1 MAKRDNKKDKKQTS
15 GVPNLPVEKST
26 KSEEGAIIPV
36 NNGADEVLN
45 TAKKEIEKLIENEV
59 VEIPKDI
66 ESGDIVETK
75 EVIEIDA
82 MPENEEIQDV
92 EIPTEDDLDA
102 ENSVSINSLDIT
114 LSHKMDAR
122 IKALRNIEFDAKD
135 FGVEMWIPT
144 EELMIDEETQRG
156 IMISQV
162 EKIINEFNPSSFGR
176 ITVSKRADGYYV
188 TNGQHRLIALR
199 KIGIDKAP
207 CIVIENPYKDE
218 KEMRKFDAIN
228 FLEIN
233 QNSQAVRAIDKY
245 RIGVSAQLEDWLRV
259 KQVIEENGL
268 RAGTTRNSVNALAC
282 IHRYINSSKNPKTIT
297 KKKKQMSKAIKIL
310 NETVGVP
317 EITHVSLQAM
327 CIIIREYVDTEI
339 TTIEKIITKFNK
351 IEIQK
356 LLSTAITMK
365 NNGTQ
370 KNVVTGLA
378 QMLVQEY
385 NNKCRRKEERL
396 PMDRLFDNYQ
406 EPSPEIENGEIE

>member
-1 MAKRDNKKDKKQTS
+1 MSKKYNKSKNEQI
-15 GVPNLPVEKST
+15 
-26 KSEEGAIIPV
+26 EE
-36 NNGADEVLN
+36 
-45 TAKKEIEKLIENEV
+45 KKETENTPELVPKLENIEEV
-59 VEIPKDI
+59 PTQE
-66 ESGDIVETK
+66 
-75 EVIEIDA
+75 EIDA
-82 MPENEEIQDV
+82 DKAI
-92 EIPTEDDLDA
+92 
-102 ENSVSINSLDIT
+102 SINNVDIT
-114 LSHKMDAR
+114 LSHTMDAR
-122 IKALRNIEFDAKD
+122 IKALRNVEFETKD
-135 FGVEMWIPT
+135 FGIEMWIPT

-176 ITVSKRADGYYV
+176 ITVSKRKNGYYV
-188 TNGQHRLIALR
+188 TNGQHRLVALR

-207 CIVIENPYKDE
+207 CIVIENPYKE
-218 KEMRKFDAIN
+218 EQEMKKFDAIN

-245 RIGVSAQLEDWLRV
+245 RIGVSAQLSDWMNV

-282 IHRYINSSKNPKTIT
+282 IHRYINSSKNPRTIN
-297 KKKKQMSKAIKIL
+297 KKKSQMSKAIRIL
-310 NETVGVP
+310 RDTVGVP

-327 CIIIREYVDTEI
+327 CIIVREYVDTQI
-339 TTIEKIITKFNK
+339 TTVEKIITRFNR
-351 IEIQK
+351 IEIQT

-385 NNKCRRKEERL
+385 NNKCRRQEDKL
-396 PMDRLFDNYQ
+396 PLDRLFYNYK
-406 EPSPEIENGEIE
+406 ESSPEGEIE

>member
-1 MAKRDNKKDKKQTS
+1 MSKQDKKWNKNNKGNKKEQQKPVDLEHVIVNKKPEES
-15 GVPNLPVEKST
+15 EKEKELPETPEVKEIPAM
-26 KSEEGAIIPV
+26 SENQE
-36 NNGADEVLN
+36 EVLTN
-45 TAKKEIEKLIENEV
+45 TNVDKQISITEV
-59 VEIPKDI
+59 
-66 ESGDIVETK
+66 
-75 EVIEIDA
+75 
-82 MPENEEIQDV
+82 DV
-92 EIPTEDDLDA
+92 
-102 ENSVSINSLDIT
+102 T

-122 IKALRNIEFDAKD
+122 IKALRDIEFNTKD

-144 EELMIDEETQRG
+144 EQLMIDEETQRG

-162 EKIINEFNPSSFGR
+162 EKIINEFNPSSLGR
-176 ITVSKRADGYYV
+176 ITVSKRKDGYYV

-207 CIVIENPYKDE
+207 CIVIENPHEEEKDI
-218 KEMRKFDAIN
+218 KRFDAIN

-245 RIGVSAQLEDWLRV
+245 RIGVSAQLPDWLNV

-310 NETVGVP
+310 KETVGVP

-327 CIIIREYVDTEI
+327 CIIVREYVDTNL
-339 TTIEKIITKFNK
+339 TTIDKIITRFNR
-351 IEIQK
+351 IEMQK

-385 NNKCRRKEERL
+385 NNKCRRPEDRL
-396 PMDRLFDNYQ
+396 PIDRLFDTYR
-406 EPSPEIENGEIE
+406 EPKEPEIEE

>member
-1 MAKRDNKKDKKQTS
+1 MSKKEKNQKTSKNVKNKNTKDNTKKEKNDKVKKTVS
-15 GVPNLPVEKST
+15 F
-26 KSEEGAIIPV
+26 
-36 NNGADEVLN
+36 NNGILTITKDEP
-45 TAKKEIEKLIENEV
+45 EEV
-59 VEIPKDI
+59 VQETATTM
-66 ESGDIVETK
+66 VE
-75 EVIEIDA
+75 EVIEDKK
-82 MPENEEIQDV
+82 EESVV
-92 EIPTEDDLDA
+92 EETKVEEPIKEEGSTPDEELPTEDELDA
-102 ENSVSINSLDIT
+102 EKAISINNVDIT
-114 LSHKMDAR
+114 LSNKMDAR
-122 IKALRNIEFDAKD
+122 IKALRDISFAPED

-144 EELMIDEETQRG
+144 EELLIDEETQRG

-176 ITVSKRADGYYV
+176 ITVSKRKNGFFV
-188 TNGQHRLIALR
+188 TNGQHRLVALR

-207 CIVIENPYKDE
+207 CIVIENPFEDE
-218 KEMRKFDAIN
+218 KDMRKFDAIN

-245 RIGVSAQLEDWLRV
+245 RIGVSAQLEDWLNV

-282 IHRYINSSKNPKTIT
+282 IHRYINSSKNPIT
-297 KKKKQMSKAIKIL
+297 VDKKKSQMSKAIKIL

-339 TTIEKIITKFNK
+339 TTIDKIITRFNK

-356 LLSTAITMK
+356 LLSMAITMK

-370 KNVVTGLA
+370 KNVVSGLA

-385 NNKCRRKEERL
+385 NNKCRKPEERL
-396 PMDRLFDNYQ
+396 PLDRLFDDYR
-406 EPSPEIENGEIE
+406 EPSAEGEI

>member
-1 MAKRDNKKDKKQTS
+1 MSNKKKFS
-15 GVPNLPVEKST
+15 
-26 KSEEGAIIPV
+26 
-36 NNGADEVLN
+36 
-45 TAKKEIEKLIENEV
+45 KKEDKAVPQNTKKEEVKTEEKE
-59 VEIPKDI
+59 
-66 ESGDIVETK
+66 IVEEEVK
-75 EVIEIDA
+75 EPEVKEIDA
-82 MPENEEIQDV
+82 MPENDIATPEE
-92 EIPTEDDLDA
+92 EIPTEEEMDA
-102 ENSVSINSLDIT
+102 EEIVPLKNVDIT

-135 FGVEMWIPT
+135 FGVEMWIST
-144 EELMIDEETQRG
+144 EDLLIDEETQRG
-156 IMISQV
+156 IMVSQV

-176 ITVSKRADGYYV
+176 ITVSKRKNGYYV

-207 CIVIENPYKDE
+207 CIVVENPFEEE
-218 KEMRKFDAIN
+218 KEMKKFDAIN

-245 RIGVSAQLEDWLRV
+245 RIGVSAQLPDWLLV

-282 IHRYINSSKNPKTIT
+282 IHRYINSSKNPTTVKR
-297 KKKKQMSKAIKIL
+297 KRNQMSKAIKIL

-327 CIIIREYVDTEI
+327 CIIIREYVDTKI
-339 TTIEKIITKFNK
+339 TTVDKIITRFNR
-351 IEIQK
+351 IEMQK

-378 QMLVQEY
+378 QVLVQEY
-385 NNKCRRKEERL
+385 NNKCRRPEDRL
-396 PMDRLFDNYQ
+396 PIDRLFDTYR
-406 EPSPEIENGEIE
+406 EPKESEDDITE

>member
-1 MAKRDNKKDKKQTS
+1 MSKQDKKWNKNNKGNKKEQQKPVDLEHVIVNKKPEES
-15 GVPNLPVEKST
+15 EKEKELPET
-26 KSEEGAIIPV
+26 P
-36 NNGADEVLN
+36 EV
-45 TAKKEIEKLIENEV
+45 KEIPAMSENQEEV
-59 VEIPKDI
+59 PTNTNVDKQIPI
-66 ESGDIVETK
+66 T
-75 EVIEIDA
+75 EV
-82 MPENEEIQDV
+82 DV
-92 EIPTEDDLDA
+92 
-102 ENSVSINSLDIT
+102 T

-122 IKALRNIEFDAKD
+122 IKALRDIEFNTKD
-135 FGVEMWIPT
+135 FGVETWIPT
-144 EELMIDEETQRG
+144 EQLMIDEETQRG

-162 EKIINEFNPSSFGR
+162 EKIINEFNPSSLGR
-176 ITVSKRADGYYV
+176 ITVSKRKDGYYV

-207 CIVIENPYKDE
+207 CIVIENPYEEEKDM
-218 KEMRKFDAIN
+218 KRFDAIN

-245 RIGVSAQLEDWLRV
+245 RIGVSAQLSDWLNV

-310 NETVGVP
+310 KETVGVP
-317 EITHVSLQAM
+317 EITHISLQAM
-327 CIIIREYVDTEI
+327 CIIVREYVDTNL
-339 TTIEKIITKFNK
+339 TTIDKIITRFNR
-351 IEIQK
+351 IEMQK

-385 NNKCRRKEERL
+385 NNKCRRPEDRL
-396 PMDRLFDNYQ
+396 PIDRLFDTYR
-406 EPSPEIENGEIE
+406 EPKEPEIEE

>member
-1 MAKRDNKKDKKQTS
+1 MSKQDKKGNKSNKGNKGSKEEQQK
-15 GVPNLPVEKST
+15 PVDLEPIIVNE
-26 KSEEGAIIPV
+26 KSEEPV
-36 NNGADEVLN
+36 KEKELPETPEV
-45 TAKKEIEKLIENEV
+45 KEI
-59 VEIPKDI
+59 P
-66 ESGDIVETK
+66 
-75 EVIEIDA
+75 A
-82 MPENEEIQDV
+82 MPENQEDGTVSDKEVQEEEVPTNTDMDKQIPITEVDV
-92 EIPTEDDLDA
+92 
-102 ENSVSINSLDIT
+102 T

-122 IKALRNIEFDAKD
+122 IKALRDIEFDAKD

-144 EELMIDEETQRG
+144 EKLMIDEETQRG

-162 EKIINEFNPSSFGR
+162 EKIINEFNPSSLGR
-176 ITVSKRADGYYV
+176 ITVSKRKDGYYV

-207 CIVIENPYKDE
+207 CIVIENPYEEEKDM
-218 KEMRKFDAIN
+218 KKFDAIN

-268 RAGTTRNSVNALAC
+268 RAGTTRNSINALAC

-297 KKKKQMSKAIKIL
+297 KKKNQMSKAIKIL

-327 CIIIREYVDTEI
+327 CIIIREYVDTKI
-339 TTIEKIITKFNK
+339 TTVDKIITRFNK
-351 IEIQK
+351 IEMQK

-385 NNKCRRKEERL
+385 NNKCRRPEDRL
-396 PMDRLFDNYQ
+396 PMDRLFDTYK
-406 EPSPEIENGEIE
+406 EPSTDDESEEIE

>member
-1 MAKRDNKKDKKQTS
+1 MSKQDKKGNKNNKGNKGSKEEQQK
-15 GVPNLPVEKST
+15 PVDLEPIIINE
-26 KSEEGAIIPV
+26 KSEEPV
-36 NNGADEVLN
+36 KEKELPETPEV
-45 TAKKEIEKLIENEV
+45 KEI
-59 VEIPKDI
+59 P
-66 ESGDIVETK
+66 
-75 EVIEIDA
+75 A
-82 MPENEEIQDV
+82 MPENQEDGTVSDKEVQEE
-92 EIPTEDDLDA
+92 EIPTNTDMDKQIPITEVD
-102 ENSVSINSLDIT
+102 VT

-122 IKALRNIEFDAKD
+122 IKALRDIEFDAKD

-144 EELMIDEETQRG
+144 EKLMVDEETQRG

-162 EKIINEFNPSSFGR
+162 EKIINEFNPSSLGR
-176 ITVSKRADGYYV
+176 ITVSKRKDGYYV

-207 CIVIENPYKDE
+207 CIVIENPYKEE
-218 KEMRKFDAIN
+218 KDMKKFDAIN

-268 RAGTTRNSVNALAC
+268 RAGTTRNSINALAC
-282 IHRYINSSKNPKTIT
+282 IHRYINSSKNPKTIA
-297 KKKKQMSKAIKIL
+297 KKKNQMSKAIKIL

-327 CIIIREYVDTEI
+327 CIIIREYVDTKI
-339 TTIEKIITKFNK
+339 TTVDKIITRFNK
-351 IEIQK
+351 IEMQK

-385 NNKCRRKEERL
+385 NNKCRRPEDRL
-396 PMDRLFDNYQ
+396 PIDRLFDTYK
-406 EPSPEIENGEIE
+406 EPTTDDENEEIE